1 MFKDFKMD
9 KFYTVKVNIIK
20 YKYGNFVF
28 TFSIKKNFIPMISF
42 TPHRFLTFT
51 AFNILKP
58 PIKPAEGNLLCFN
71 FKGTEKEK
79 LKGV

>member
-1 MFKDFKMD
+1 
-9 KFYTVKVNIIK
+9 
-20 YKYGNFVF
+20 
-28 TFSIKKNFIPMISF
+28 MISF

-58 PIKPAEGNLLCFN
+58 PIKPAEGNLFCFN
-71 FKGTEKEK
+71 FKGTVKEK